1 MTQGTF
7 RTLDKAS
14 FLGVMSV
21 QHPPEIKHLDNNNNN
36 NNDNNNN
43 NNINSKQHLWSMKK
57 AGVFPIIYF
66 RSIRCIQLSVEKLQT
81 KNLMFGLC
89 TTNT

>member
-43 NNINSKQHLWSMKK
+43 NNINSK
-57 AGVFPIIYF
+57 
-66 RSIRCIQLSVEKLQT
+66 
-81 KNLMFGLC
+81 
-89 TTNT
+89 